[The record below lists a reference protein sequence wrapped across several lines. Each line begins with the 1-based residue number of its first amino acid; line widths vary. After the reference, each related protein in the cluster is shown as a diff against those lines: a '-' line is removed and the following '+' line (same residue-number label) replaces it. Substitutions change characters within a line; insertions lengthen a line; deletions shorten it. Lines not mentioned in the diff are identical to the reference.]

1 MNRVRRLWI
10 ALIVLA
16 LLTPLGLLLPHWLH
30 GETAWG
36 EWDKQEIHER
46 LGHVPQ
52 GMEREAGR
60 WQAPLPDYGAP
71 TQAPPPIWRQS
82 AWYVVSGILG
92 LAAVVGL
99 SLLLGRWLTRHER
112 AADVDD

>member
-1 MNRVRRLWI
+1 MKITRRLWV

-16 LLTPLGLLLPHWLH
+16 LLTPLGLLLPHWLR

-36 EWDKQEIHER
+36 EWNKQEMRER

-52 GMEREAGR
+52 GMEHGADK

-71 TQAPPPIWRQS
+71 GVTRRPVWQRGG
-82 AWYVVSGILG
+82 WYALS
-92 LAAVVGL
+92 AVVGL
-99 SLLLGRWLTRHER
+99 AVVVGLTLLLGRWLARHER